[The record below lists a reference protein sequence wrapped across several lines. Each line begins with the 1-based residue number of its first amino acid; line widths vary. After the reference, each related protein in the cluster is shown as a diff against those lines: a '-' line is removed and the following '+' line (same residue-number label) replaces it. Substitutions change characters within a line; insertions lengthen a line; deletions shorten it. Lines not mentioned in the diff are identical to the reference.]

1 MLFGEANEKRVAVV
15 EERYGKCQDKAGS
28 SVMVKLLEDESDA
41 TYMIKTT
48 KKNM

>member
-1 MLFGEANEKRVAVV
+1 MKLTRKELPF